1 MRKIIVLL
9 TVFIS
14 FATYA
19 QEELQPLRYN
29 GKILK
34 EQAQQKV
41 SVLHESF
48 TYIFDTLDLP
58 FFDDFSKNH
67 FKTFNDTIGGSNVED
82 STWFLLEIAGV
93 PDAWGSSYMLDTSYR
108 YEYDTV
114 PGYGFD
120 SISIDTIALSSS
132 FVDVFILDNYP
143 VTFSN
148 TEVWPSFYA
157 IDSLWT
163 VSSPDATIIEVNPD
177 LLQDSLTMY
186 FVLES
191 AADADVFWQDRF
203 VYLND
208 TYPIQPHSIGV
219 ATFDGIDDIG
229 YPYDWSS
236 PSATGLSDVL
246 TSKPINLL
254 GTVGDVYF
262 SFLYQGGGI
271 GEAPDQFDSLTLE
284 FWSPVT
290 SQWFSVWNTTGSSSS
305 IFNQVLFEVTSAQ
318 YKQDGFQFRFK
329 SYGSLTG
336 SLDHWHIDYVEL
348 SDNRAFDDFFEDEW
362 AFQYPAPSF
371 IKEYTS
377 MPWTHYQVDPK
388 SRMVN
393 DSVSLSTYS
402 SNPNLA
408 GINVSGGTGM
418 ELYYDGILLNSIDYL
433 GAATV
438 SPLATFDLRYELP
451 DSGPEEFWFDT
462 AYADT
467 FAVFDLKH
475 FLGTDTDNLFRGND
489 TLWQEQIFENYYA
502 YDDGSAES
510 AYGIVGSGAELA
522 YKFTMPNGV
531 VDSLRAVKMHF
542 EASVNDA
549 SSELFYIQIWNEIN
563 GEPGDLIYTTDDE
576 LLPTTYLPKYKY
588 GVNGYFEYV
597 LPENVAL
604 SGTFYV
610 GWKQS
615 SAERLNIG
623 FDKNINN
630 QDKIF
635 YDMGSGWTNTSFE
648 GSLMIR
654 PVFVSGFDDILA
666 SVNSNNSVI
675 DFEMYPNPANDLLN
689 INVQDSFEGEFK
701 IYDMQGKLML
711 VDNLFGSGQ
720 CSITD
725 LSVGMYIFQIIS
737 KKGDFATSRL
747 SVSR

>member
-1 MRKIIVLL
+1 M
-9 TVFIS
+9 
-14 FATYA
+14 
-19 QEELQPLRYN
+19 
-29 GKILK
+29 
-34 EQAQQKV
+34 
-41 SVLHESF
+41 
-48 TYIFDTLDLP
+48 
-58 FFDDFSKNH
+58 
-67 FKTFNDTIGGSNVED
+67 
-82 STWFLLEIAGV
+82 
-93 PDAWGSSYMLDTSYR
+93 
-108 YEYDTV
+108 
-114 PGYGFD
+114 
-120 SISIDTIALSSS
+120 
-132 FVDVFILDNYP
+132 
-143 VTFSN
+143 
-148 TEVWPSFYA
+148 
-157 IDSLWT
+157 
-163 VSSPDATIIEVNPD
+163 
-177 LLQDSLTMY
+177 
-186 FVLES
+186 
-191 AADADVFWQDRF
+191 
-203 VYLND
+203 
-208 TYPIQPHSIGV
+208 
-219 ATFDGIDDIG
+219 
-229 YPYDWSS
+229 
-236 PSATGLSDVL
+236 L

-284 FWSPVT
+284 FWSPVS
-290 SQWFSVWNTTGSSSS
+290 SQWFSVWNTAGSSSS
-305 IFNQVLFEVTSAQ
+305 TFTQVLFEVSSAQ

-329 SYGSLTG
+329 SHGSLTG

-348 SDNRAFDDFFEDEW
+348 ADNRAFDDFFEDEW
-362 AFQYPAPSF
+362 AFQYPAQSF
-371 IKEYTS
+371 IKEFTS

-388 SRMVN
+388 GRMVN

-418 ELYYDGILLNSIDYL
+418 ELYYDGTLLNSIDYL

-438 SPLATFDLRYELP
+438 NPLARFDLRYELP
-451 DSGPEEFWFDT
+451 DSGPDEFWFDT

-467 FAVFDLKH
+467 FAIFDLKH

-489 TLWQEQIFENYYA
+489 TLLQQQVFENYYA

-510 AYGIVGSGAELA
+510 AYGVVGAGAEVA
-522 YKFTMPNGV
+522 YKYTMPSGV

-549 SSELFYIQIWNEIN
+549 SDALFYIQIWNEIN

-588 GVNGYFEYV
+588 GVNGYYEYD
-597 LPENVAL
+597 LPEAVAL

-610 GWKQS
+610 GWRQS
-615 SAERLNIG
+615 SADRLNIG

-666 SVNSNNSVI
+666 SVKTNNAGLE
-675 DFEMYPNPANDLLN
+675 FEMYPNPANEWLN
-689 INVQDSFEGEFK
+689 IKVKDPFTGEFK
-701 IYDMQGKLML
+701 IYDMQGKLL
-711 VDNLFGSGQ
+711 VNENLVGSDQ
-720 CSITD
+720 ISIAD
-725 LSVGMYIFQIIS
+725 LSAGMYIVQMIS
-737 KKGDFATSRL
+737 ENGDVGTSRL

>member
-1 MRKIIVLL
+1 MRKIIFLL

-14 FATYA
+14 FATSA
-19 QEELQPLRYN
+19 QEELKPLRYN
-29 GKILK
+29 GKIMQ
-34 EQAQQKV
+34 EEAQQKV

-48 TYIFDTLDLP
+48 TYLFDTLSLP
-58 FFDDFSKNH
+58 FFDDFSIDH
-67 FKTFNDTIGGSNVED
+67 FKTFNDTVGGSNVED

-93 PDAWGSSYMLDTSYR
+93 PNSWGSSYMLDTSYR

-114 PGYGFD
+114 PGFGFD
-120 SISIDTIALSSS
+120 SIKIDTIALPSS
-132 FVDVFILDNYP
+132 FVDVFVLDNYP

-148 TEVWPSFYA
+148 TEVWPSFYT

-186 FVLES
+186 FVVES
-191 AADADVFWQDRF
+191 AADADIFWQDRF
-203 VYLND
+203 VYLNN
-208 TYPIQPHSIGV
+208 TYPENPHSIGV
-219 ATFDGIDDIG
+219 ATFDGIDAVG

-290 SQWFSVWNTTGSSSS
+290 SQWFSIWNTIGSASST
-305 IFNQVLFEVTSAQ
+305 FTQVLFEITSAQ

-348 SDNRAFDDFFEDEW
+348 ADNRAFDDIYEDDW
-362 AFQYPAPSF
+362 AFQYPAPSLINEF
-371 IKEYTS
+371 TS

-388 SRMVN
+388 NRMVN
-393 DSVSLSTYS
+393 DSLTLSTYS

-408 GINVSGGTGM
+408 GINVSGGTGL
-418 ELYYDGILLNSIDYL
+418 ELYYDGTFLNSIDYL

-438 SPLATFDLRYELP
+438 NPLVSFDLRYELP
-451 DSGPEEFWFDT
+451 DSGPGEFWFDT

-467 FAVFDLKH
+467 FAIFDLKH
-475 FLGTDTDNLFRGND
+475 FLGTDTDNLFHGND
-489 TLWQEQIFENYYA
+489 TLWQQQIFENYYA

-510 AYGIVGSGAELA
+510 AYGLVGNGAELA
-522 YKFTMPNGV
+522 YKFTIPNGII
-531 VDSLRAVKMHF
+531 DSIRAVKMHF

-563 GEPGDLIYTTDDE
+563 GAPGDLIYTTDDE

-588 GVNGYFEYV
+588 GVNGYYEYA
-597 LPENVAL
+597 LPEAVAL
-604 SGTFYV
+604 SGTFYI

-635 YDMGSGWTNTSFE
+635 YNLGSGWANTSFE

-654 PVFVSGFDDILA
+654 PVFVSDFDDILA
-666 SVNSNNSVI
+666 SVNSNNTALQ
-675 DFEMYPNPANDLLN
+675 FEVYPNPANDLLN
-689 INVQDSFEGEFK
+689 INFQDGLEGELK
-701 IYDMQGKLML
+701 IYDMQGKLMVL
-711 VDNLFGSGQ
+711 ENLAGSSQ
-720 CSITD
+720 INIEV
-725 LSVGMYIFQIIS
+725 LSVGMYIVQIIS
-737 KKGDFATSRL
+737 KTGDFATRRL

>member
-29 GKILK
+29 GKIMK
-34 EQAQQKV
+34 EEAQQKV

-48 TYIFDTLDLP
+48 TYLFDTLALP
-58 FFDDFSKNH
+58 FFDDFSRDH
-67 FKTFNDTIGGSNVED
+67 FKTFNDTVGGSNVED
-82 STWFLLEIAGV
+82 STWFLLETAGV
-93 PDAWGSSYMLDTSYR
+93 SDAWGSSYMLDTSYR

-120 SISIDTIALSSS
+120 SISIDTIALPSSL
-132 FVDVFILDNYP
+132 VDVFVLDNYP
-143 VTFSN
+143 VTFVN
-148 TEVWPSFYA
+148 TEVWPSLYTT
-157 IDSLWT
+157 DSLWT
-163 VSSPDATIIEVNPD
+163 IISPDATIIEVNPD

-186 FVLES
+186 FVVET
-191 AADADVFWQDRF
+191 AADTSVFWQDRF

-219 ATFDGIDDIG
+219 ATFDGIDDVG

-236 PSATGLSDVL
+236 SSATGLSDVL

-254 GTVGDVYF
+254 GTVADVYF

-284 FWSPVT
+284 FWSPVS
-290 SQWFSVWNTTGSSSS
+290 SQWFSVWNTTGSSLST
-305 IFNQVLFEVTSAQ
+305 FTKVLFPITSAQ
-318 YKQDGFQFRFK
+318 YKQEGFQFRFK

-348 SDNRAFDDFFEDEW
+348 DDFRSSSDIYEKDW
-362 AFQYPAPSF
+362 AFQFSAASL
-371 IKEYTS
+371 IKDYTA
-377 MPWTHYQVDPK
+377 MPWTHFMMD
-388 SRMVN
+388 
-393 DSVSLSTYS
+393 
-402 SNPNLA
+402 
-408 GINVSGGTGM
+408 
-418 ELYYDGILLNSIDYL
+418 
-433 GAATV
+433 
-438 SPLATFDLRYELP
+438 PLAIMVSAQTVQTYNSDDIDKIIVPLDCHMDLFFDGSQINTIPYTTSPGNALALSSTNMDYTVP
-451 DSGPEEFWFDT
+451 SSFWYDT

-467 FAVFDLKH
+467 FATFDVRYLLNTTTNAKN
-475 FLGTDTDNLFRGND
+475 FEND
-489 TLWQEQIFENYYA
+489 TLWQSQKFENYYA

-510 AYGIVGSGAELA
+510 AYGIVGNGAELA
-522 YKFTMPNGV
+522 YRFTMPNGLI
-531 VDSLRAVKMHF
+531 DSIRAVKMHF

-588 GVNGYFEYV
+588 GVNGYYEYA
-597 LPENVAL
+597 LPEAVAL
-604 SGTFYV
+604 FGTFYV

-615 SAERLNIG
+615 SADRLNIG

-666 SVNSNNSVI
+666 SVNSNNTALE
-675 DFEMYPNPANDLLN
+675 FEMYPNPANDLLN
-689 INVQDSFEGEFK
+689 IEVDEAFEGELK
-701 IYDMQGKLML
+701 IYDMQGKLL
-711 VDNLFGSGQ
+711 VIENLFGSGQ
-720 CSITD
+720 LSITG
-725 LSVGMYIFQIIS
+725 LSVGIYIVQIIS